1 MERRYGRSTLNSLH
15 DVWSIGAVVG
25 GLIAAAP
32 LIGTVGDVYG
42 LRTGLALI
50 PVAAAVIVVLAVTLH
65 TRGRG

>member
-1 MERRYGRSTLNSLH
+1 MMAGTVDRL
-15 DVWSIGAVVG
+15 A
-25 GLIAAAP
+25 LIAAAP

-65 TRGRG
+65 TRRG